1 MLDEAKRTYSQL
13 QKKVVIPGCLACMAV
28 VEHDDGLSGG
38 IGYILYVRHK
48 KEKRIA
54 TETQRHGNTK

>member
-1 MLDEAKRTYSQL
+1 
-13 QKKVVIPGCLACMAV
+13 MAV

-48 KEKRIA
+48 NEKRIT
-54 TETQRHGNTK
+54 TEAREYKINGL